1 MADARRYLERTE
13 LDRLVHGDI
22 EMVDAPRDF
31 IESGEHRDRV
41 IDDLGMGR
49 AQAKHKRERQEAEPV
64 ADQPRRLVFRLFRHA
79 THRLGPSDVPSGV
92 PPAASRTFS

>member
-1 MADARRYLERTE
+1 MKAGAFGKHPAGEDTMDFARERGLVDLDKGYGAGRFGWRAGMADPRRYFERAE
-13 LDRLVHGDI
+13 LDHLVHGNF

-49 AQAKHKRERQEAEPV
+49 AQAKHKREQ
-64 ADQPRRLVFRLFRHA
+64 
-79 THRLGPSDVPSGV
+79 
-92 PPAASRTFS
+92 